1 MNKKSIPL
9 WVIIVCI
16 VGILAYV
23 NIFWMFGINQFKYEV
38 KTDGTISINKDK
50 FTINSEL
57 KSYYDEE
64 SETFYVEGIFT
75 NNTKKEYYDVMLKF
89 SIYDLDGNILG
100 TAYALLEQI
109 NENETWKF
117 KAKYDDIDATDAVS
131 YKLIDVSYY

>member
-23 NIFWMFGINQFKYEV
+23 YIFWMFGINQFKYEV

-100 TAYALLEQI
+100 TAYASLEQI